1 MLRDRRVV
9 PVSESPSR
17 DLSCWRLDAA
27 GNNQVRILCGSAVVG
42 SAAGADR
49 SEALLNLWSALIE
62 DGQDDGAAFVAREH
76 RKLESGAAGEDR
88 RSVLADEQAARSVVE
103 RRRQRPDRRRRPA
116 SAHEMERRRTCG
128 YCYQEGDHAT
138 PAQCLR
144 ALER

>member
-1 MLRDRRVV
+1 VV

-17 DLSCWRLDAA
+17 DLSPWRLDSI
-27 GNNQVRILCGSAVVG
+27 GSNQVRVLCGSAVVG
-42 SAAGADR
+42 SAVGADR

-76 RKLESGAAGEDR
+76 RKLESGVPGKET

-103 RRRQRPDRRRRPA
+103 RRRERPDRRRRPA
-116 SAHEMERRRTCG
+116 PPHEMERRRICG